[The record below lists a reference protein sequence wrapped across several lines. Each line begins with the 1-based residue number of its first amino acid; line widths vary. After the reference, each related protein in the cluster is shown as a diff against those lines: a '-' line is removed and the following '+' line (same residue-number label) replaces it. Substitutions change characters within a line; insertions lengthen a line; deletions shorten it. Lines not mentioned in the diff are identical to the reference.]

1 MSGSRVFSRD
11 FKLAALSRMEGGE
24 NVSALSR
31 ELNVRRKLLYEW
43 RAAFR
48 AGGPEALRSRG
59 RPRKGSIVLGAKSA
73 GARGCAEA
81 GPAGRSGSGRAAG
94 SGDELAAARR
104 RIAELE
110 RKVGQQ
116 ALEADFFRQAL
127 QLFETSR
134 GPSDR
139 PGGTASMA
147 SSRPGRG
154 GKADREAKED

>member
-1 MSGSRVFSRD
+1 MSRSRVFSRD

-31 ELNVRRKLLYEW
+31 ELGVRRKLLYEW

-48 AGGPEALRSRG
+48 AGGPEALRGAG
-59 RPRKGSIVLGAKSA
+59 RPRKGSVVVGAKS
-73 GARGCAEA
+73 GGRRGC
-81 GPAGRSGSGRAAG
+81 RSPGG
-94 SGDELAAARR
+94 GDELAAARL

-116 ALEADFFRQAL
+116 TLEADFLRQAL

-134 GPSDR
+134 RPSDR

-154 GKADREAKED
+154 GKAD

>member
-1 MSGSRVFSRD
+1 MSRSRVFSRE
-11 FKLAALSRMEGGE
+11 FKLAALSRMEGGV

-43 RAAFR
+43 RDAFR
-48 AGGPEALRSRG
+48 AGGPEALRGPG
-59 RPRKGSIVLGAKSA
+59 RPRTGSVVVGAKSV
-73 GARGCAEA
+73 GCSGA
-81 GPAGRSGSGRAAG
+81 GP
-94 SGDELAAARR
+94 GDELAAARR

-134 GPSDR
+134 RSSDR
-139 PGGTASMA
+139 PGGTASTA

-154 GKADREAKED
+154 GKAD

>member
-1 MSGSRVFSRD
+1 MAYG
-11 FKLAALSRMEGGE
+11 
-24 NVSALSR
+24 VSCR
-31 ELNVRRKLLYEW
+31 
-43 RAAFR
+43 R
-48 AGGPEALRSRG
+48 AGRIARS
-59 RPRKGSIVLGAKSA
+59 
-73 GARGCAEA
+73 
-81 GPAGRSGSGRAAG
+81 SGRQRAERDTGAG
-94 SGDELAAARR
+94 GRCEADSNELAVAKQ

-154 GKADREAKED
+154 SKAAKVD

>member
-24 NVSALSR
+24 SVSALSR

-48 AGGPEALRSRG
+48 AGGPEALRGPG
-59 RPRKGSIVLGAKSA
+59 RPRKGSVVLGAKS
-73 GARGCAEA
+73 GGGRG
-81 GPAGRSGSGRAAG
+81 SRAAG
-94 SGDELAAARR
+94 PGEELAAARR

-134 GPSDR
+134 RSSDR
-139 PGGTASMA
+139 PGGTASTA

-154 GKADREAKED
+154 GKAD

>member
-1 MSGSRVFSRD
+1 MSRSRVFSRD

-24 NVSALSR
+24 NISALSR

-48 AGGPEALRSRG
+48 AGGPEALRGPG
-59 RPRKGSIVLGAKSA
+59 RPSKGVVVVGAKCGGQR
-73 GARGCAEA
+73 GARSP
-81 GPAGRSGSGRAAG
+81 GP
-94 SGDELAAARR
+94 GDELASARL

-116 ALEADFFRQAL
+116 ALEADFLRQAL

-134 GPSDR
+134 RPSDR
-139 PGGTASMA
+139 PGGTASTA
-147 SSRPGRG
+147 SSGRGRG
-154 GKADREAKED
+154 GKAD

>member
-1 MSGSRVFSRD
+1 MRRSRVFSRD
-11 FKLAALSRMEGGE
+11 FKLAALSRMAGGA

-31 ELNVRRKLLYEW
+31 ELTVRRKLLYEW
-43 RAAFR
+43 RDAFR
-48 AGGPEALRSRG
+48 AGGPEALRAPG
-59 RPRKGSIVLGAKSA
+59 RPRKGSVVV
-73 GARGCAEA
+73 GARSGAA
-81 GPAGRSGSGRAAG
+81 RDAAASGPGGGSSAG

-134 GPSDR
+134 RPRDR
-139 PGGTASMA
+139 SGGTASTA

-154 GKADREAKED
+154 GKAD

>member
-1 MSGSRVFSRD
+1 MSRSRVFSRD
-11 FKLAALSRMEGGE
+11 FKLAALSRMESGE
-24 NVSALSR
+24 NISALSR
-31 ELNVRRKLLYEW
+31 GLKVRRKLLYEW

-48 AGGPEALRSRG
+48 AGGPGALRGPG
-59 RPRKGSIVLGAKSA
+59 RPRKGSVVIGAKSA
-73 GARGCAEA
+73 VARGAA
-81 GPAGRSGSGRAAG
+81 ASGPVGGPAAG
-94 SGDELAAARR
+94 SRDELAAAKQ

-139 PGGTASMA
+139 SGGTASMA

-154 GKADREAKED
+154 GKAD